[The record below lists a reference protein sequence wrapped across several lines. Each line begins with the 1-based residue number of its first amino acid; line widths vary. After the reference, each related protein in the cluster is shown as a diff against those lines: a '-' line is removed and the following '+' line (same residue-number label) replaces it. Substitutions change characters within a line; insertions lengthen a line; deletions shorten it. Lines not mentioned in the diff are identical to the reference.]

1 MKLAP
6 LPALTRGV
14 DVLTPEGDLTKGA
27 VRKAVN
33 ISIHD
38 NGSFD
43 RRPGYRAFIS
53 LADAHSLWRSPAQTR
68 VLVAAGDTL
77 YDVDLGLGSAGT
89 LFVGLT
95 PGNAVEYTEVGP
107 DIYFVDGNILRR
119 VNSSGMLRR
128 PGVAA
133 LGAERPSLAQGVGGL
148 TPGRY
153 GVAYSLLNDTGE
165 ESGLSDTEWID
176 VTGGGIGISAMAT
189 APNVTQVNVYVTSP
203 NGGELYLHQT
213 LAQSSTASISDKT
226 QLRTATNQYLAP
238 MPGGDYVRYFR
249 GRLYVV
255 SGSWVWYSEPL
266 YYGLTDVRS
275 GFLTFGRTITMFE
288 PVESGIFVGLR
299 EKVLFLRGNGPE
311 SFQEVPCTDR
321 GAIAHTGT
329 RVAADFFSPELV
341 PDRGF
346 PVATWLSER
355 GMAVGRAD
363 GSLALPQA
371 ERISLVADRGRVLF
385 LQHAGIKQAIYCV
398 ESLTLGSGGTLLTDF
413 SFISAAGR
421 SIADSDARGRSS
433 KIYNSATVS
442 AAGSSTAVAFS
453 SSTAD
458 AAASAAGS
466 STAVAFSSSLADAD
480 ALAEGVSAVDG
491 IGSP

>member
-1 MKLAP
+1 MKLVP
-6 LPALTRGV
+6 LPALTRGI
-14 DVLTPEGDLTKGA
+14 DVLTPEGDLVKGA

-33 ISIHD
+33 IAIHD

-43 RRPGYRAFIS
+43 RRPGYQS
-53 LADAHSLWRSPAQTR
+53 LITLSGAHSLWRSPAQTR

-77 YDVDLGLGSAGT
+77 YNVDLGTNSAAA

-95 PGNAVEYTEVGP
+95 PDNPIEYTEIGP
-107 DIYFVDGNILRR
+107 DIYFVDGAIVRHITPTG
-119 VNSSGMLRR
+119 VVRR

-133 LGAERPSLAQGVGGL
+133 VSANRPGLAQAAGGL
-148 TPGRY
+148 DPGRY
-153 GVAYSLLNDTGE
+153 GVAYSLLSDTGE

-176 VTGGGIGISAMAT
+176 VTTGGIAVSAIANDS
-189 APNVTQVNVYVTSP
+189 NVTQANVYVTGP
-203 NGGELYLHQT
+203 NGSKLYLHQT
-213 LAQSSTASISDKT
+213 VAWSGTSSIADQTKT
-226 QLRTATNQYLAP
+226 RAATGQYLAP
-238 MPGGDYVRYFR
+238 IPGGDYVRYFR

-266 YYGLTDVRS
+266 QYGLVSTT
-275 GFLTFGRTITMFE
+275 GGYLTFGRTITMFE

-299 EKVLFLRGNGPE
+299 ERVLFLRGQGPE
-311 SFQEVPCTDR
+311 NFAQVPLTDR

-371 ERISLVADRGRVLF
+371 DRISLVADRGRVLF

-398 ESLTLGSGGTLLTDF
+398 ESLSLGSGGTSLTDF
-413 SFISAAGR
+413 SFIDCVGR
-421 SIADSDARGRSS
+421 SIGDSDAQASGRRIKFPQGVGESFGRSQ
-433 KIYNSATVS
+433 
-442 AAGSSTAVAFS
+442 AAGV
-453 SSTAD
+453 
-458 AAASAAGS
+458 
-466 STAVAFSSSLADAD
+466 
-480 ALAEGVSAVDG
+480 
-491 IGSP
+491 GSP

>member
-1 MKLAP
+1 LKLVP
-6 LPALTRGV
+6 LPALTKGV
-14 DVLTPEGDLTKGA
+14 DVLTPEGDLTKGT

-43 RRPGYRAFIS
+43 RRPGYQAFIS
-53 LADAHSLWRSPAQTR
+53 LANAHSFWRSPAQTR
-68 VLVAAGDTL
+68 VMVASGDIL
-77 YDVDLGLGSAGT
+77 YDVYLGSGSAAA

-95 PGNAVEYTEVGP
+95 PGNPVEYTEIGP

-119 VNSSGMLRR
+119 VTPTGVVRR
-128 PGVAA
+128 PGIAA
-133 LGAERPSLAQGVGGL
+133 LDAERPTLTAAPGGL
-148 TPGRY
+148 DAGRY
-153 GVAYSLLNDTGE
+153 GVAYSLLNDAGE

-176 VTGGGIGISAMAT
+176 VTTGGIGVAAIASAA
-189 APNVTQVNVYVTSP
+189 NVTQANVYVTSA
-203 NGGELYLHQT
+203 NGSELYLHQT
-213 LAQSSTASISDKT
+213 ITWSATSSITDQTRTKLAMGK
-226 QLRTATNQYLAP
+226 YLTP
-238 MPGGDYVRYFR
+238 MPGGDYVRHFR

-255 SGSWVWYSEPL
+255 SGSWIWYSEPL
-266 YYGLTDVRS
+266 NYGLTDIRS
-275 GFLTFGRTITMFE
+275 GFMTFGRTITMFE

-299 EKVLFLRGNGPE
+299 ERTLFLRGNGPE
-311 SFQEVPCTDR
+311 TFQQVPLTDR
-321 GAIAHTGT
+321 GAIAHTGAS
-329 RVAADFFSPELV
+329 VAADFFSPELV
-341 PDRGF
+341 QERAF

-363 GSLALPQA
+363 GSMALPQA
-371 ERISLVADRGRVLF
+371 DRISLVADRGRVLF
-385 LQHAGIKQAIYCV
+385 MQHAGIKQAIYCV
-398 ESLTLGSGGTLLTDF
+398 ESLTLGAGGTALTDF
-413 SFISAAGR
+413 SIISAAGR

-442 AAGSSTAVAFS
+442 AT
-453 SSTAD
+453 
-458 AAASAAGS
+458 GS

>member
-14 DVLTPEGDLTKGA
+14 DVLTPEGDLAKGA

-33 ISIHD
+33 IAIHD

-43 RRPGYRAFIS
+43 RRPGYKSFIN
-53 LADAHSLWRSPAQTR
+53 LPDAHSLWRSPAQTR
-68 VLVAAGDTL
+68 VLVAADDTL
-77 YDVDLGLGSAGT
+77 YGVDLRLVSAGA
-89 LFVGLT
+89 LCVGLT
-95 PGNAVEYTEVGP
+95 PGNPVEYTEIGP

-119 VNSSGMLRR
+119 ITPAGLVRR

-133 LGAERPSLAQGVGGL
+133 LGAEQPSLTQGAGGL
-148 TPGRY
+148 SPGRY
-153 GVAYSLLNDTGE
+153 GVAYSLLSDTGE
-165 ESGLSDTEWID
+165 ESGLSDTAWID
-176 VTGGGIGISAMAT
+176 VTDGGINIAGMAA
-189 APNVTQVNVYVTSP
+189 APNVTQVNVYVTAP

-213 LAQSSTASISDKT
+213 LAYSTTASISDRTKT
-226 QLRTATNQYLAP
+226 RVATGQYLAP
-238 MPGGDYVRYFR
+238 MPGGDYVRHYR

-255 SGSWVWYSEPL
+255 AGSWIWYSEPL
-266 YYGLTDVRS
+266 RYGVTDVRS
-275 GFLTFGRTITMFE
+275 GFMTFGRTITMFE

-299 EKVLFLRGNGPE
+299 EMVLFLRGTGPE
-311 SFQEVPCTDR
+311 NFEQVPKTDR

-341 PDRGF
+341 PERGF

-355 GMAVGRAD
+355 GMAIGRSD
-363 GSLALPQA
+363 GSIALPQA
-371 ERISLVADRGRVLF
+371 DRISLVADRGRVLF
-385 LQHAGIKQAIYCV
+385 MQHAGIKQAIYCV
-398 ESLTLGSGGTLLTDF
+398 ESLTLGTGGSSLTDF
-413 SFISAAGR
+413 SIISATGR

-442 AAGSSTAVAFS
+442 ATGSCTVVAFS

-458 AAASAAGS
+458 AVASTDGI
-466 STAVAFSSSLADAD
+466 
-480 ALAEGVSAVDG
+480 SAVDG